1 MRMSDWS
8 SDVCSSDLEAA
19 VSDGVIITVDM
30 VIKPEFSEA
39 VRSGIPAMLKDTARF
54 KGLRSIRV
62 VQHPHDPHHVLIV
75 EHWDC
80 ECDYKTYSAWPDRHG
95 ALSTPLALRPTTRM
109 DGWRIGLTAWT
120 DNEC

>member
-39 VRSGIPAMLKDTARF
+39 ARSGIPAMLKDTARF

-62 VQHPHDPHHVLIV
+62 VQHQHDPHHVLIV

-80 ECDYKTYSAWPDRHG
+80 EGDYKTYYAWRDRDG
-95 ALSTPLALRPTTRM
+95 DMARAPALLSSHRM
-109 DGWRIGLTAWT
+109 EGDPKRGG
-120 DNEC
+120 EGK